1 MRRFWMLLLTLG
13 LLGSLAGCGAQTPP
27 ETPPVP
33 ETPEV
38 PAPEAPAVPADP
50 DEDCAVYDCG
60 EIEIALPA
68 KYLDQ
73 LIVDTDF
80 PDAEDSWRP
89 LMSVYER
96 ASVEAAEADWGDS
109 MGFGFLFGF
118 LAMDRAGYE
127 RLLCEDGSGIE
138 VFAADG
144 ERYYAYT
151 YPTDVQFYRS
161 GGEISTES
169 QDWRDWEALNDM
181 GLTVRAD
188 VVERNGLTP
197 HTGAEFLARPFTWE
211 GSHVFLEYR
220 PYYAVDGDQRIVY
233 TLVLSQPAQQGEGG
247 VWCVER
253 WYDEYGNQYLWFP
266 DSGMASE
273 DYFARLQAEC
283 GAGEHPELRTSAGA
297 AAAFVKEYF
306 GHDTEEGSFA
316 EADGLPEA
324 YMERNSRLQETVLDL
339 MAGREVD
346 PMELLD
352 RVGGA
357 SADNWGSLGRGM
369 YGSDWFTP
377 LMDAVEDAAM
387 GTEQQRRDRAVLSFL
402 LSAQGART
410 DFRTPLIAI
419 LRTQREAD
427 GGAFAAALA
436 EFSPEERAYLK
447 TVIGE

>member
-1 MRRFWMLLLTLG
+1 MRRAWTLFLTLC
-13 LLGSLAGCGAQTPP
+13 LLGALAGCARQTPP
-27 ETPPVP
+27 EAP
-33 ETPEV
+33 
-38 PAPEAPAVPADP
+38 PAPEPSAPEVPADP
-50 DEDCAVYDCG
+50 DEGYTVYDCG
-60 EIEIALPA
+60 ELEIALPA
-68 KYLDQ
+68 EYLDQ

-80 PDAEDSWRP
+80 PDAAESWKP

-96 ASVEAAEADWGDS
+96 ASVEAAEAEWGDS
-109 MGFGFLFGF
+109 MGTGFLFGF

-151 YPTDVQFYRS
+151 YPTDVRFYRS
-161 GGEISTES
+161 GGRISTES
-169 QDWRDWEALNDM
+169 QDWRDWEVLNEM
-181 GLTVRAD
+181 GLDVRAD

-211 GSHVFLEYR
+211 GNHACLEYR
-220 PYYAVDGDQRIVY
+220 PYYAVDGDERIVY
-233 TLVLSQPAQQGEGG
+233 TLVLSQPVQQGEGG

-253 WYDEYGNQYLWFP
+253 WYDEYGSQYIWFP
-266 DSGMASE
+266 DSGVAAE
-273 DYFARLQAEC
+273 DYFAQLQAER
-283 GAGEHPELRTSAGA
+283 GAGKHPELRTPAGA

-316 EADGLPEA
+316 EAGGLPEA
-324 YMERNSRLQETVLDL
+324 YMERNSRLRQMVLDL
-339 MAGREVD
+339 MADREVD

-352 RVGGA
+352 CVGGA

-377 LMDAVEDAAM
+377 LMDAVEDAAV

-402 LSAQGART
+402 LAARGART
-410 DFRTPLIAI
+410 DFQTSLAAV
-419 LRTQREAD
+419 LQRQRAAD

-436 EFSPEERAYLK
+436 EFSPEEQAYLK
-447 TVIGE
+447 TAAGG

>member
-1 MRRFWMLLLTLG
+1 MRRFWTLFLTLC
-13 LLGSLAGCGAQTPP
+13 LLVSLAGCGAQTPP

-38 PAPEAPAVPADP
+38 PAPEVPADP
-50 DEDCAVYDCG
+50 DEGCAVYDCG

-89 LMSVYER
+89 LMSVYEK
-96 ASVEAAEADWGDS
+96 ASVEAAEAQWGDS

-151 YPTDVQFYRS
+151 YPTDVQFCRP
-161 GGEISTES
+161 GGQLDTES
-169 QDWRDWEALNDM
+169 ADWRNWEALNDM

-197 HTGAEFLARPFTWE
+197 HTGAAFLARPFTWE
-211 GSHVFLEYR
+211 GTHAYLEYR
-220 PYYAVDGDQRIVY
+220 PYYAAGGDERIAY
-233 TLVLSQPAQQGEGG
+233 TLVLSQPVEQGEDG

-266 DSGMASE
+266 DSGMAAE
-273 DYFARLQAEC
+273 DYFAQLQAEC
-283 GAGEHPELRTSAGA
+283 GAGEHPELLTPAGA
-297 AAAFVKEYF
+297 AAAFVKDYF
-306 GHDTEEGSFA
+306 GHDTEAGSFA

-324 YMERNSRLQETVLDL
+324 YMERNSRLQQMALDL
-339 MAGREVD
+339 MAGRDVD
-346 PMELLD
+346 PMDLLD
-352 RVGGA
+352 CVGGA
-357 SADNWGSLGRGM
+357 SADNWGSLGRRM

-377 LMDAVEDAAM
+377 LVDAVERAAV
-387 GTEQQRRDRAVLSFL
+387 GSEQQRRDRAVLSL
-402 LSAQGART
+402 LLATQDART

-419 LRTQREAD
+419 LRTQRKAD
-427 GGAFAAALA
+427 GAALAAALA
-436 EFSPEERAYLK
+436 EFSPEEQAYLK
-447 TVIGE
+447 TAIGE